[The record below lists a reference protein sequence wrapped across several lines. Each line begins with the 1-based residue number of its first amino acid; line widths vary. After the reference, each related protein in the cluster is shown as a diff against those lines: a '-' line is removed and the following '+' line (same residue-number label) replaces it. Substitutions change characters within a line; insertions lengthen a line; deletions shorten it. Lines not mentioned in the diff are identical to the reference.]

1 MFGLISAGVQIAGLG
16 MSAIQA
22 IQENRRMAEA
32 KASTNAA
39 LNAAQ
44 NLTEQNAFKATKA
57 ADVSSYQEGKIAQ
70 NLTQGVDT
78 LAQTGA
84 EGAIG
89 GTANALQAANDANLQ
104 ATQAQGQANYE
115 RDLMV
120 AGEQNRINSD
130 AIKRQFDIYGF
141 KAGQGAA
148 DYTDSSLAKTN
159 AISGMASQGAGA
171 IAALQADFDPATGQ
185 YKDKE
190 WYANNPPKPPT
201 GNNTAPIPGQ

>member
-44 NLTEQNAFKATKA
+44 QDTEQNAFAATRA
-57 ADVSSYQEGKIAQ
+57 ADVSTNQKQKIDQ
-70 NLTQGVDT
+70 NMSRTVDT

-120 AGEQNRINSD
+120 AGEQSRINSD
-130 AIKRQFDIYGF
+130 AIKRRFDIYGF
-141 KAGQGAA
+141 QAGQGAQ
-148 DYTDSSLAKTN
+148 DYTDASLAKTN
-159 AISGMASQGAGA
+159 AITGMAGQAAGA
-171 IAALQADFDPATGQ
+171 ISALQGDFDPATGQ
-185 YKDKE
+185 YKNKE

>member
-44 NLTEQNAFKATKA
+44 NLTEQNAFEATRA

-89 GTANALQAANDANLQ
+89 GVTNAVQAANDANLQ

-120 AGEQNRINSD
+120 AGERNRINSD

-148 DYTDSSLAKTN
+148 DYTDSSLALTN
-159 AISGMASQGAGA
+159 AISGMGSQGAGA

-190 WYANNPPKPPT
+190 WYANNPPK
-201 GNNTAPIPGQ
+201 A